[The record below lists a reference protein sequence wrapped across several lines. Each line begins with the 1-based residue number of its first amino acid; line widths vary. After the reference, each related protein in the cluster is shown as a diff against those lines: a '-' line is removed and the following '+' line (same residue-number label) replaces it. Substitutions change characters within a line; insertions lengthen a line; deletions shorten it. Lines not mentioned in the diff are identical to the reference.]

1 LRLDTDKLVDQW
13 ICNRAFAGERMC
25 EKGWKAI
32 DYRKECDMGIGF
44 ELGAA
49 SRGGSGGPA
58 ANAEFLAGYTRAQ
71 PAELMSKAV
80 TRAGIFHRLEPSV
93 VAAVAQRLSSAH
105 YQPGQRIFTQ
115 GEPGERLYIIESG
128 KVKIAHKA
136 PDGREYL
143 QAVLGPSDLFGELDV
158 FDPGPRNT
166 GATAVTEVRAMF
178 TDRAALCG
186 WIADHPEIAEQ
197 LLRVMARR
205 VRRRMDYQV
214 ELIYTDVPGRVA
226 KQLLQLAQQFGCQD
240 DGAVHVAHDLTQEEI
255 AQLTG
260 ASRETVNKALSDFAG
275 RGWIQL
281 RDKSVLIL
289 DSERLMRQTR

>member
-1 LRLDTDKLVDQW
+1 VDQR

-32 DYRKECDMGIGF
+32 DYRKSANMGIG
-44 ELGAA
+44 LNSGAA
-49 SRGGSGGPA
+49 ARVGLGGPA
-58 ANAEFLAGYTRAQ
+58 ANAEFLAGCTRAQ
-71 PAELMSKAV
+71 PAKRMNQAV

-93 VAAVAQRLSSAH
+93 VAAVTQRLSSAD
-105 YQPGQRIFTQ
+105 YLPGQKIFAQ
-115 GEPGERLYIIESG
+115 GEPGDRLYIVASG
-128 KVKIAHKA
+128 KVKIARRA

-143 QAVLGPSDLFGELDV
+143 QAVLGPSDVFGELDV
-158 FDPGPRNT
+158 FDPSPRNSS
-166 GATAVTEVRAMF
+166 ATAVTEVRAMF

-186 WIADHPEIAEQ
+186 WIAEHPEIAEQ

-205 VRRRMDYQV
+205 VRRSMDYQV